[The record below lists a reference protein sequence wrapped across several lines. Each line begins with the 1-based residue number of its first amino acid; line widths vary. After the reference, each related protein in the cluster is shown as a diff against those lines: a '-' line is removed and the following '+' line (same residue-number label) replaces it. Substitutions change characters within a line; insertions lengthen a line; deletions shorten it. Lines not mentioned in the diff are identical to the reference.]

1 MDKKT
6 TETEGRIEAVL
17 ARALAVGTWLISA
30 VITAGLLLSFFP
42 AGMPYAWQVVMIGI
56 GLFVLLPIT
65 RVILMLAL
73 FAGIRE
79 YKFAAVAAL
88 VLAIILASLVIGVL
102 YK

>member
-1 MDKKT
+1 MDMKT

-17 ARALAVGTWLISA
+17 ARAMAVGTWLISA
-30 VITAGLLLSFFP
+30 VISAGLLLSFFP

-65 RVILMLAL
+65 RVILMFAL
-73 FAGIRE
+73 FARIRE

-88 VLAIILASLVIGVL
+88 VLTIILASLVIGML

>member
-1 MDKKT
+1 MDRKT

-30 VITAGLLLSFFP
+30 VIGAGLLLTFFP
-42 AGMPYAWQVVMIGI
+42 AGMLYAWPVVTIGI

-79 YKFAAVAAL
+79 YKFAVVAAL
-88 VLAIILASLVIGVL
+88 VLAIIFASFVIGAL

>member
-1 MDKKT
+1 MDRKT
-6 TETEGRIEAVL
+6 PETEGRIEAVL
-17 ARALAVGTWLISA
+17 ARALAFGTWLISA
-30 VITAGLLLSFFP
+30 VISAGLLLSFFP
-42 AGMPYAWQVVMIGI
+42 AGMSYGWQLVMIGI

-88 VLAIILASLVIGVL
+88 VLAIIFASLAVGVL